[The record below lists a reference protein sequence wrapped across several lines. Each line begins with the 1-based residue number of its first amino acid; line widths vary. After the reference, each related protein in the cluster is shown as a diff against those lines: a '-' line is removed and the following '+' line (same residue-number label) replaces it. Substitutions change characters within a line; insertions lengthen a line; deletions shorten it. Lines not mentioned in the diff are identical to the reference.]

1 MKSLAECWI
10 AACNVAQTA
19 VSSVNCVSV
28 TLTVSRHDCCKIAN
42 KLLAVL
48 EPYIDACS
56 ITVPPPMVN
65 YSTVVDVE
73 QIGAN
78 QHPCLSPFGLRCSL
92 LSCCEPR
99 VQRACDHVWR

>member
-1 MKSLAECWI
+1 MVLTHCLVLKMFTVRPHVQIVSMKSLAECWT
-10 AACNVAQTA
+10 AACDVAQTA

-73 QIGAN
+73 QGW
-78 QHPCLSPFGLRCSL
+78 S
-92 LSCCEPR
+92 
-99 VQRACDHVWR
+99 